1 MELRKFISVS
11 LFHIVW
17 GINDAHE
24 EFMNGVLH
32 VKFMKSDPVKVGSN
46 DQYHDINFN
55 VAVTVDELSEPSKSK
70 LIVMGLTQLG
80 MGSYEQLLL
89 LVSRVEFKVPVCF
102 VPSKKNDQSMRKFND
117 SLGFSH

>member
-1 MELRKFISVS
+1 
-11 LFHIVW
+11 
-17 GINDAHE
+17 
-24 EFMNGVLH
+24 
-32 VKFMKSDPVKVGSN
+32 
-46 DQYHDINFN
+46 

-102 VPSKKNDQSMRKFND
+102 VPSMKNDQSMRKFND